1 MQVRFNVKENS
12 SCFWSPPQ
20 SDEDG
25 AMGQD
30 TAGAM
35 ALRAHRPSCSNL
47 VSEGFPPDAIHVTGN
62 FGYRDPAAAQPYPF
76 PSHAA

>member
-1 MQVRFNVKENS
+1 MSKKILLVFGPHPKAMKMAPWVKTLQAQWH
-12 SCFWSPPQ
+12 FAP
-20 SDEDG
+20 
-25 AMGQD
+25 
-30 TAGAM
+30 TA
-35 ALRAHRPSCSNL
+35 PSCRNL